1 MHELSLVSAILN
13 IIEDY
18 AVREGF
24 ERVNTLRLTCGK
36 LSSVDPQCL
45 QFAFEVQSK
54 ETRAEG
60 ATLSLDILPAIIH
73 CLSCEKNF
81 EVAHFE
87 TCCPECGG
95 QQVLLTGGTEA
106 LQLLELDVD

>member
-1 MHELSLVSAILN
+1 MHELSLVASILD

-24 ERVNTLRLTCGK
+24 DRVKSLRLSCGK
-36 LSSVDPQCL
+36 LSSVVPQCL

-54 ETRAEG
+54 DTRAEG
-60 ATLSLDILPAIIH
+60 AVLHLDIQPVIIH
-73 CLSCEKNF
+73 CLFCDKDF
-81 EVAHFE
+81 EVDHFE

-95 QQVLLTGGTEA
+95 EDVLLTGGTEE
-106 LQLLELDVD
+106 LQLIELDVD